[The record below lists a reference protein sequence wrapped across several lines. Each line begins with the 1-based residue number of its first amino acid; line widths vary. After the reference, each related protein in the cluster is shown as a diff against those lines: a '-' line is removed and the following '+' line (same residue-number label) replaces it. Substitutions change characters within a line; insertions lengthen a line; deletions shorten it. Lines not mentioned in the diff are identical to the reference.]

1 MSSTRQRLIANGLM
15 LLTAAIWGFAFVG
28 QRTGMEHLGPF
39 SFNGLRFLLG
49 ATTLLP
55 VLWYYRHTPA
65 VRHAEVKTSLVWWG
79 GLIAGVVLFAGASLQ
94 QIGLQY
100 TSAGKAGFI
109 TGLYIVLVPMTGLFI
124 GHRISSETWVGA
136 VCTLIG
142 LYLLS
147 IHGDFKM
154 SWGDTLEL
162 IGALFW
168 TAHVLVIGWLSPKVS
183 AIRLSIIQF
192 YVTGI
197 LSLIIGLAT
206 ESISLEAIQ
215 AAGAAL
221 LYTGLMSTSI
231 AYTLQVVAQQWAQ
244 PSHAALILSLESMFA
259 VIGGW
264 LFLNETLPFKGLL
277 GCGLMLTGML
287 VAQMRIFPA
296 SRRGAVAA

>member
-1 MSSTRQRLIANGLM
+1 MTSARQRITANALM

-28 QRTGMEHLGPF
+28 QRTGMDYLGPNT
-39 SFNGLRFLLG
+39 FNGLRFLLG
-49 ATTLLP
+49 ATSLLP
-55 VLWYYRHTPA
+55 VLWYYRKTPS
-65 VRHAEVKTSLVWWG
+65 VRSPEVKTSLVWWG
-79 GLIAGVVLFAGASLQ
+79 GLIAGAVLFTGAALQ
-94 QIGLQY
+94 QVGLQY

-124 GHRISSETWVGA
+124 GHRISLETWLGA
-136 VCTLIG
+136 ACALIG

-192 YVTGI
+192 YITGI
-197 LSLIIGLAT
+197 ISLAIGLST
-206 ESISLEAIQ
+206 ETVSLDAIQ
-215 AAGAAL
+215 GAGWAL
-221 LYTGLMSTSI
+221 LYTGLMSTSV

-264 LFLNETLPFKGLL
+264 LFLDETLPMRGLI
-277 GCGLMLTGML
+277 GCGLMLVGML
-287 VAQMRIFPA
+287 VAQMRLFPA
-296 SRRGAVAA
+296 TRRGAVTA

>member
-1 MSSTRQRLIANGLM
+1 MTSARQRMTANALM
-15 LLTAAIWGFAFVG
+15 LITAAIWGFAFVG
-28 QRTGMEHLGPF
+28 QRTGMEYLGPNT
-39 SFNGLRFLLG
+39 FNGLRFLLG
-49 ATTLLP
+49 ATSLLP
-55 VLWYYRHTPA
+55 VLWYYRKTPS
-65 VRHAEVKTSLVWWG
+65 VRSPAVKTSLVWWG
-79 GLIAGVVLFAGASLQ
+79 GLIAGAVLFTGAALQ

-124 GHRISSETWVGA
+124 GHRISLETWIGA
-136 VCTLIG
+136 ACALFG

-147 IHGDFKM
+147 IHGDFQM

-192 YVTGI
+192 YVTGLI
-197 LSLIIGLAT
+197 SLAIGLST
-206 ESISLEAIQ
+206 ETISLHAIQ
-215 AAGAAL
+215 GAGWAL
-221 LYTGLMSTSI
+221 LYTGLMSTSV

-264 LFLNETLPFKGLL
+264 LFLDETLPFRGLV
-277 GCGLMLTGML
+277 GCGLMLVGML
-287 VAQMRIFPA
+287 VAQMRLFPA
-296 SRRGAVAA
+296 TRRGTVAA

>member
-1 MSSTRQRLIANGLM
+1 MTSARQRMTANALM

-28 QRTGMEHLGPF
+28 QRTGMEYLGPNT
-39 SFNGLRFLLG
+39 FNGLRFLLG

-55 VLWYYRHTPA
+55 VLWYYRKTPP
-65 VRHAEVKTSLVWWG
+65 VRNPEVKVSLVWWG
-79 GLIAGVVLFAGASLQ
+79 GLIAGAVLFTGAAMQ

-124 GHRISSETWVGA
+124 GHRISLETWIGA
-136 VCTLIG
+136 ACALLG

-168 TAHVLVIGWLSPKVS
+168 TAHVLVIGWLSPKIS

-192 YVTGI
+192 YVTGLI
-197 LSLIIGLAT
+197 SLAIGLST
-206 ESISLEAIQ
+206 EPVSLHAIQ
-215 AAGAAL
+215 GAGWAL
-221 LYTGLMSTSI
+221 LYTGLMSTSV

-264 LFLNETLPFKGLL
+264 LFLDETLPFRGLI
-277 GCGLMLTGML
+277 GCGLMLVGML
-287 VAQMRIFPA
+287 VAQMRLFPA
-296 SRRGAVAA
+296 TRRGAVAA